1 MDNNF
6 YVYEWIRLDTNE
18 PFYVG
23 KGHKNRCYQLTRGNN
38 NHFNNIV
45 KSIPVAVNILHDNL
59 DEQTAFGLEVWYIRE
74 YRDIIGYDLCN
85 INDGG
90 EGQTLCG
97 EKNPMYGKGY
107 LISGESNPMYGKN
120 YRDYMTEEELLEH
133 DRKIS
138 ETNKGEKNPMYGK
151 NYRDYM
157 TEEELLEHDRKMS
170 EAQKGKNN
178 PMYGKNP
185 RDYMTEEAKKE
196 HDRKIS
202 EANKG
207 KNHPQAKSVIAII
220 NDKIFGA
227 FDYAKQGA
235 EYFNCDNS
243 SIVKCCKGK
252 HKSAGKYNGYKIVWR
267 YIEIIEL

>member
-1 MDNNF
+1 MENNC

-23 KGHKNRCYQLTRGNN
+23 KGSGNRCYKLTREKN

-59 DEQTAFGLEVWYIRE
+59 DEQTAFGLEIYYIWL
-74 YRDIIGYDLCN
+74 YRDIIGYESMCN

-90 EGQTLCG
+90 EGCALCG
-97 EKNPMYGKGY
+97 ENSYWYGKKRPEMSGENNPMNGKKRPEHSERMSGKNHPMYGKDWR
-107 LISGESNPMYGKN
+107 EGK
-120 YRDYMTEEELLEH
+120 TEEELLEH

-138 ETNKGEKNPMYGK
+138 EAMKGE
-151 NYRDYM
+151 
-157 TEEELLEHDRKMS
+157 
-170 EAQKGKNN
+170 NN
-178 PMYGKNP
+178 PMYGVH
-185 RDYMTEEAKKE
+185 RY
-196 HDRKIS
+196 
-202 EANKG
+202 G
-207 KNHPQAKSVIAII
+207 KNSPHVKSVIAII

-235 EYFNCDNS
+235 ELFGCNYSN
-243 SIVKCCKGK
+243 IIQCCKGK
-252 HKSAGKYNGYKIVWR
+252 IKSCGKYNSQKIIWK

>member
-23 KGHKNRCYQLTRGNN
+23 KGSGNRCYKLTRKKN

-59 DEQTAFGLEVWYIRE
+59 DEQTAYGLEIYYIWL
-74 YRDIIGYDLCN
+74 YRDIIGYESMCN

-97 EKNPMYGKGY
+97 ENSYWYGKKRPEM
-107 LISGESNPMYGKN
+107 SGENHS
-120 YRDYMTEEELLEH
+120 
-133 DRKIS
+133 
-138 ETNKGEKNPMYGK
+138 
-151 NYRDYM
+151 
-157 TEEELLEHDRKMS
+157 
-170 EAQKGKNN
+170 
-178 PMYGKNP
+178 MYGKNP
-185 RDYMTEEAKKE
+185 RDYMTEEAKIE
-196 HDRKIS
+196 QSRKLS
-202 EANKG
+202 EAMSGENNPWYGKG
-207 KNHPQAKSVIAII
+207 YLMSGENNPRAKSVIAII
-220 NDKIFGA
+220 NDKIFGV

-235 EYFNCDNS
+235 KYFGCNHGN
-243 SIVKCCKGK
+243 IIQCCKGK
-252 HKSAGKYNGYKIVWR
+252 KKSCGKYNGYKIVWK